1 VGDGR
6 LLELEVGVFVTVG
19 ACPVRVEL
27 ALEVAIKLE
36 VIVLLELLVPMP
48 VLAGGDNMAWLL
60 RG

>member
-1 VGDGR
+1 M
-6 LLELEVGVFVTVG
+6 FVTVG
-19 ACPVRVEL
+19 ACPVCVEL